1 MWPGLRLSLRPCVFP
16 ETGWGRGRWRRCE
29 SIRDVRTPQLRRARG
44 GRRPK
49 VPRGLEVPGPG
60 SGWCRRLPSPAYRD
74 PNLTCPCLA
83 SRTTK
88 LRPVSASLRG
98 SRAALWFAA
107 RREADCRAG
116 RLFLQVNAVNLNFRT
131 RKLAPFPLRSIH
143 HQITPLNARVALSGG
158 SWSPLGRPIIII
170 IINYRDPHCIIND
183 HNDN

>member
-1 MWPGLRLSLRPCVFP
+1 MKASEMSGRLNL
-16 ETGWGRGRWRRCE
+16 
-29 SIRDVRTPQLRRARG
+29 DARAG

-60 SGWCRRLPSPAYRD
+60 SGRCKRLPSPAYRD
-74 PNLTCPCLA
+74 PNLTCPCLGP
-83 SRTTK
+83 RTTK

-116 RLFLQVNAVNLNFRT
+116 GLFLQVNAVNLNFRT

-143 HQITPLNARVALSGG
+143 HRVTP
-158 SWSPLGRPIIII
+158 
-170 IINYRDPHCIIND
+170 
-183 HNDN
+183 